1 MRTGSRPCCQPGA
14 QSSILKECLQFR
26 CSGSGAFCGEGL
38 IPGPETSLAKKKK
51 KRIVC
56 SSTLHPPHLLDVL
69 WVGFLSP
76 ILSFL

>member
-26 CSGSGAFCGEGL
+26 CSGSGGFCGEGL

-51 KRIVC
+51 KGLFAVQLCTLLIF
-56 SSTLHPPHLLDVL
+56 STCCGL
-69 WVGFLSP
+69 GF
-76 ILSFL
+76 

>member
-51 KRIVC
+51 KKDC
-56 SSTLHPPHLLDVL
+56 LQFNFAPSSSSRRVVG
-69 WVGFLSP
+69 WVSEP
-76 ILSFL
+76 NT